1 MKIKDNLYNNLVLLL
16 IPLVTLIIIFSWFKE
31 GKIISNNSEE
41 NLNIFHS
48 QAYARLSQT
57 VWYPAGTGFKTGFS
71 ISRHPTLAVLGI
83 LERMGI
89 SASLIQAILLS
100 VFMMIG
106 MFSMYLLINRGLNFS
121 HSVSLIGSIFY
132 NLNIY
137 SMTQIWKRF
146 LYAHMVAWVYL
157 PLFLFLWIKWI
168 DSKRIIWLFLFL
180 LTSVF
185 FSYTFSQP
193 AFLITIWAPAGI
205 FVLVK
210 SWQSRLRINEV
221 ITTFLRSMIGLI
233 LWCLVSLWWLYPM
246 LTLGSTWTQTVKE
259 TTGEDWL
266 YSFNSLQAVS
276 KDFPI
281 REVLLLRQSWY
292 LSSTND
298 FGSYYL
304 NPIIFLINLLPLL
317 FVVLAIF
324 KFKEYPYRKF
334 LITLAFVGLFISK
347 GTNFPFGYTFFHL
360 LFSNLMFTT
369 AFRNSYEKFGLVWLL
384 VYTIFFAIG
393 FSKFLS
399 TLKPKRINLY
409 GGTLLFLILGL
420 LVLPIW
426 SGSLFPQKHR
436 VFVPKYYDEANNY
449 LNNQSEDRLF
459 HIPFLLESEN
469 SIYSWGYV
477 GGDPAYIL
485 FNLESTTSPKIPLYH
500 RVYEL
505 LPMYLNDKQFPK
517 ILGLLGVENVILHK
531 DILYPK
537 INIEETIKNIEGW
550 EGVDQKKEF
559 RELMIYRL
567 KKELVRPRIYIATS
581 VISVKSIEDGLIQI
595 ISNTIDTSRP
605 IFNTGKMP
613 EIAAAQFKNLPK
625 ITFTKISND
634 QFLVRVKEGMEPFIL
649 VFNNTFDESW
659 ELRIDNQIIDKHFIV
674 NGFANGW
681 WVEKK
686 GDYNIDIKLKVWPW
700 D

>member
-1 MKIKDNLYNNLVLLL
+1 MKIKNNPYNNLVLLL
-16 IPLVTLIIIFSWFKE
+16 IPLVTLVIIFSWFKE

-41 NLNIFHS
+41 NLDILHP
-48 QAYARLSQT
+48 QAYARFSQT
-57 VWYPAGTGFKTGFS
+57 VWYPVGTGYKTGFS
-71 ISRHPTLAVLGI
+71 IPKYPTFAVLGI
-83 LERMGI
+83 LEDKGV
-89 SASLIQAILLS
+89 SASLRQAILLS
-100 VFMMIG
+100 VFMMTG

-146 LYAHMVAWVYL
+146 LYAHMFVWAYL

-168 DSKRIIWLFLFL
+168 DSKKIIWLFLFL
-180 LTSVF
+180 STSVF

-193 AFLITIWAPAGI
+193 AFLITIWAPVGI
-205 FVLVK
+205 FILVK
-210 SWQSRLRINEV
+210 IWQSRLRLKDIAA
-221 ITTFLRSMIGLI
+221 IILRFMAGFI
-233 LWCLVSLWWLYPM
+233 LWSLVNLWWLYPL
-246 LTLGSTWTQTVKE
+246 LTIGSNWTETVRE
-259 TTGEDWL
+259 INGEGWL

-276 KDFPI
+276 KYFPLP
-281 REVLLLRQSWY
+281 EVILLRQSWY
-292 LSSTND
+292 LSPDND
-298 FGSYYL
+298 FANFYH
-304 NPIIFLINLLPLL
+304 NPFVILINIIPLL

-409 GGTLLFLILGL
+409 GGVLLFLILGL

-436 VFVPKYYDEANNY
+436 VYVPKYYNEANNY
-449 LNNQSEDRLF
+449 LNQSSKDRLF

-485 FNLESTTSPKIPLYH
+485 FNLESTTNPKIPLYH
-500 RVYEL
+500 HVYEL
-505 LPMYLNDKQFPK
+505 LPKYLTAKEFPK

-531 DILYPK
+531 DMLYPK
-537 INIEETIKNIEGW
+537 INIEEAIKNIEGW
-550 EGVDQKKEF
+550 EGVDQKSEF
-559 RELMIYRL
+559 GELIIYQL
-567 KKELVRPRIYIATS
+567 KKDLVRPRIYIANS
-581 VISVKSIEDGLIQI
+581 VISVKSIEDGLTQI
-595 ISNTIDTSRP
+595 ISNKID
-605 IFNTGKMP
+605 NTKNVFITEEMSD
-613 EIAAAQFKNLPK
+613 ITTAQFKSPPL
-625 ITFTKISND
+625 ITFAKISND
-634 QFLVRVKEGMEPFIL
+634 HFFVRVKEGTEPFIL
-649 VFNNTFDESW
+649 VFNNTFDKSW
-659 ELRIDNQIIDKHFIV
+659 ELRIDSQIIDKHFIV
-674 NGFANGW
+674 NGYANGW
-681 WVEKK
+681 LVEKK